1 MSDGVV
7 TYNPKML
14 VIVYGSREVDG
25 FAEDDMVTIKPLG
38 EGTQIYSGADGSVG
52 RSMDPNQ
59 TYEVTIALATTSK
72 TNDYFS
78 NVYNLDRS
86 TGRGI
91 LPLTIKDLSGT
102 TVFQANQAWITN
114 FPEHKRGRKIEAQ
127 EWNEPKTGKLTF
139 PSNNNSVIFLQCCS
153 WKCFS

>member
-114 FPEHKRGRKIEAQ
+114 FPEHTRGRKIEAQ
-127 EWNEPKTGKLTF
+127 EWVFHTGQVAN
-139 PSNNNSVIFLQCCS
+139 PMIGGND
-153 WKCFS
+153 

>member
-25 FAEDDMVTIKPLG
+25 LAEDDMVTIKPLG

-127 EWNEPKTGKLTF
+127 EWVFHTGQVAN
-139 PSNNNSVIFLQCCS
+139 PMIGGND
-153 WKCFS
+153 

>member
-102 TVFQANQAWITN
+102 TVFQSNQAWITN

-127 EWNEPKTGKLTF
+127 EWVFHTGQVAN
-139 PSNNNSVIFLQCCS
+139 PMIGGND
-153 WKCFS
+153 

>member
-14 VIVYGSREVDG
+14 VIVYGSREVDE

-127 EWNEPKTGKLTF
+127 EWVFHTGQVAN
-139 PSNNNSVIFLQCCS
+139 PMIGGND
-153 WKCFS
+153 

>member
-52 RSMDPNQ
+52 RSMDQNQ

-127 EWNEPKTGKLTF
+127 EWVFHTGQVAN
-139 PSNNNSVIFLQCCS
+139 PMIGGND
-153 WKCFS
+153 

>member
-72 TNDYFS
+72 TNDYFRK
-78 NVYNLDRS
+78 VYNLDRS

-127 EWNEPKTGKLTF
+127 EWVFHTGQVAN
-139 PSNNNSVIFLQCCS
+139 PMIGGND
-153 WKCFS
+153 

>member
-14 VIVYGSREVDG
+14 VIVYGLREVDG

-127 EWNEPKTGKLTF
+127 EWVFHTGQVAN
-139 PSNNNSVIFLQCCS
+139 PMIGGND
-153 WKCFS
+153 

>member
-25 FAEDDMVTIKPLG
+25 FAEDDMVIIKPLG

-127 EWNEPKTGKLTF
+127 EWVFHTGQVAN
-139 PSNNNSVIFLQCCS
+139 PMIGGND
-153 WKCFS
+153 

>member
-25 FAEDDMVTIKPLG
+25 FAEDDMATIKPLG

-127 EWNEPKTGKLTF
+127 EWVFHTGQVAN
-139 PSNNNSVIFLQCCS
+139 PMIGGND
-153 WKCFS
+153 

>member
-59 TYEVTIALATTSK
+59 TYEVAIALATTSK

-127 EWNEPKTGKLTF
+127 EWVFHTGQVAN
-139 PSNNNSVIFLQCCS
+139 PMIGGND
-153 WKCFS
+153 

>member
-78 NVYNLDRS
+78 NVYNLDRF

-127 EWNEPKTGKLTF
+127 EWVFHTGQVAN
-139 PSNNNSVIFLQCCS
+139 PMIGGND
-153 WKCFS
+153 

>member
-127 EWNEPKTGKLTF
+127 EWVFYTGQVAN
-139 PSNNNSVIFLQCCS
+139 PMIGGND
-153 WKCFS
+153 

>member
-78 NVYNLDRS
+78 NVYNLDCS

-127 EWNEPKTGKLTF
+127 EWVFHTGQVAN
-139 PSNNNSVIFLQCCS
+139 PMIGGND
-153 WKCFS
+153 

>member
-127 EWNEPKTGKLTF
+127 EWVFHTGHVAN
-139 PSNNNSVIFLQCCS
+139 PMIGGND
-153 WKCFS
+153 

>member
-86 TGRGI
+86 YRQRYI
-91 LPLTIKDLSGT
+91 TI
-102 TVFQANQAWITN
+102 NY
-114 FPEHKRGRKIEAQ
+114 
-127 EWNEPKTGKLTF
+127 
-139 PSNNNSVIFLQCCS
+139 
-153 WKCFS
+153 

>member
-7 TYNPKML
+7 TYNPKMF

-127 EWNEPKTGKLTF
+127 EWVFHTGQVAN
-139 PSNNNSVIFLQCCS
+139 PMIGGND
-153 WKCFS
+153 

>member
-7 TYNPKML
+7 TYNSKML

-127 EWNEPKTGKLTF
+127 EWVFHTGQVAN
-139 PSNNNSVIFLQCCS
+139 PMIGGND
-153 WKCFS
+153 

>member
-127 EWNEPKTGKLTF
+127 EWVFNTGQVAN
-139 PSNNNSVIFLQCCS
+139 PMIGGND
-153 WKCFS
+153 

>member
-102 TVFQANQAWITN
+102 IVFQANQAWITN

-127 EWNEPKTGKLTF
+127 EWVFHTGQVAN
-139 PSNNNSVIFLQCCS
+139 PMIGGND
-153 WKCFS
+153 

>member
-14 VIVYGSREVDG
+14 VIVYGSREVYG

-127 EWNEPKTGKLTF
+127 EWVFHTGQVAN
-139 PSNNNSVIFLQCCS
+139 PMIGGND
-153 WKCFS
+153 

>member
-25 FAEDDMVTIKPLG
+25 FAEDDMVTIKPLE

-127 EWNEPKTGKLTF
+127 EWVFHTGQVANLMIGG
-139 PSNNNSVIFLQCCS
+139 ND
-153 WKCFS
+153 

>member
-25 FAEDDMVTIKPLG
+25 FAEDDMVKIKPLG

-127 EWNEPKTGKLTF
+127 EWVFHTGQVAN
-139 PSNNNSVIFLQCCS
+139 PMIGGND
-153 WKCFS
+153 

>member
-1 MSDGVV
+1 MNVKDIDLGWEKIIKNMKTLDKKVLKVGIQEGDMS
-7 TYNPKML
+7 
-14 VIVYGSREVDG
+14 
-25 FAEDDMVTIKPLG
+25 
-38 EGTQIYSGADGSVG
+38 ADGSVG

-127 EWNEPKTGKLTF
+127 EWVFHTGQVAN
-139 PSNNNSVIFLQCCS
+139 PMIGGND
-153 WKCFS
+153 

>member
-38 EGTQIYSGADGSVG
+38 ERTQIYSGADGSVG

-127 EWNEPKTGKLTF
+127 EWVFHTGQVAN
-139 PSNNNSVIFLQCCS
+139 PMIGGND
-153 WKCFS
+153 

>member
-127 EWNEPKTGKLTF
+127 EWVFHTGQVANLMIGG
-139 PSNNNSVIFLQCCS
+139 ND
-153 WKCFS
+153 

>member
-114 FPEHKRGRKIEAQ
+114 FPEYKRGRKIEAQ
-127 EWNEPKTGKLTF
+127 EWVFHTGQVAN
-139 PSNNNSVIFLQCCS
+139 PMIGGND
-153 WKCFS
+153 